1 MFKKYDIIDYLQESA
16 HKLKDIDLFDLI
28 VFHAFCPTNL
38 IINEICEFFPTLS
51 NTIENFKKALPATDF
66 YTIKK

>member
-1 MFKKYDIIDYLQESA
+1 M
-16 HKLKDIDLFDLI
+16 
-28 VFHAFCPTNL
+28 

-66 YTIKK
+66 YTIKKEIMTKDKNGNFANIYPVKCEMDDE